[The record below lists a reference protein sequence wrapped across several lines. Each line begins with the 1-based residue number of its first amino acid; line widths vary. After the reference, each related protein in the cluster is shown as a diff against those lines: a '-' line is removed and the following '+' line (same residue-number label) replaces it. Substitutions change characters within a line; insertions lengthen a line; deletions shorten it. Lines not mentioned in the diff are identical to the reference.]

1 MNLSFNQI
9 SFGGKME
16 FKMNSRIYNKKRHN
30 FLRFLIAFFST
41 ITIIFI
47 SGIFILYG
55 PFTYFR
61 DTIVTISMSTM
72 NHQWIATYFFDENTI
87 ADVMARNKT
96 IEPNGDTNPNDIS
109 FVNGKVVDN
118 ATALP
123 KSPEDG
129 EHIIDGIGF
138 IKIKG
143 ATYNGWVVKVY
154 DPSRIYMS
162 LAKNIGKQGEK
173 TTSMVK
179 RLNAYIGINAGG
191 FADIGGEGNGGMP
204 VGYCIDD
211 GRIITKC
218 YSHTIHN
225 IVGLDYN
232 NKLVLGKYTDSQITN
247 LNLKDAVEFKP
258 FLIVNGTPS
267 VMQGNG
273 GMGIDPRTAIGQTK
287 DGVMI
292 FVLIDGRSVKSL
304 GASLVDLQNIM
315 LKYGAY
321 NAANLDGGASSTLVF
336 DNKIINAPSSPAG
349 ERYVP
354 DAFLL
359 NHSSD
364 WKAN

>member
-1 MNLSFNQI
+1 MDITVL
-9 SFGGKME
+9 K
-16 FKMNSRIYNKKRHN
+16 NKKKQHN

-47 SGIFILYG
+47 SGIFLLYG

-72 NHQWIATYFFDENTI
+72 NHQWIAKCFFDENTI

-96 IEPNGDTNPNDIS
+96 IEPKGNTDPNAIK

-118 ATALP
+118 ATTLP
-123 KSPEDG
+123 QSPEDG

-154 DPSRIYMS
+154 DPSRMFMS
-162 LAKNIGKQGEK
+162 LAQDLGKQGEK

-179 RLNAYIGINAGG
+179 RFNTYIGINAGG
-191 FADIGGEGNGGMP
+191 FADIGGKGNGGMP
-204 VGYCIDD
+204 TGYCINN
-211 GRIITKC
+211 GKIITRC
-218 YSHTIHN
+218 YNHTVHN

-232 NKLVLGKYTDSQITN
+232 NKLVLGKYTNDEITK
-247 LNLKDAVEFKP
+247 LKLKDAVEFKP

-273 GMGIDPRTAIGQTK
+273 GMGTDPRTAIGQTK

-292 FVLIDGRSVKSL
+292 FVIIDGRSVNSI
-304 GASLVDLQNIM
+304 GATLVDLQNIM

-336 DNKIINAPSSPAG
+336 DNKIINTPSSPFG

-354 DAFLL
+354 DAFLI
-359 NHSSD
+359 NHSAN